1 MDRNL
6 VLSVEEIH
14 RWKDDD
20 VTLEVFSR
28 VRDKITKLDFD
39 IHSILLGG
47 EMLEVAAYKNAAMQE
62 LKEFL
67 QITDDMI
74 DDLKKGE

>member
-1 MDRNL
+1 M
-6 VLSVEEIH
+6 
-14 RWKDDD
+14 
-20 VTLEVFSR
+20 FGR
-28 VRDKITKLDFD
+28 VRDKITKLDLD
-39 IHSILLGG
+39 IHGILLSG
-47 EMLEVAAYKNAAMQE
+47 ERLEIAAYKNAAMQE

>member
-1 MDRNL
+1 
-6 VLSVEEIH
+6 VEEIH